1 MKIPSLVIMDTI
13 NIDHENIKILN
24 IPKSQK
30 ISLFVWFIRLCS
42 PSIVHIGA
50 FLMSAGPYKYILLK
64 TWGLTYLRAVEP
76 RRILAEPRGS
86 SRTRCGLVVLF
97 GGCCA
102 SAIAIMNQ
110 LPTTG

>member
-24 IPKSQK
+24 IPKSKK

-64 TWGLTYLRAVEP
+64 TWGLTYLPAGEMR
-76 RRILAEPRGS
+76 S
-86 SRTRCGLVVLF
+86 CGRNVSADSV
-97 GGCCA
+97 CA
-102 SAIAIMNQ
+102 HQMR
-110 LPTTG
+110 PCM

>member
-64 TWGLTYLRAVEP
+64 TWGLTYLP
-76 RRILAEPRGS
+76 RQGYAPMMNPL
-86 SRTRCGLVVLF
+86 LLF
-97 GGCCA
+97 FA
-102 SAIAIMNQ
+102 SAKPLTNFITSTTMNY
-110 LPTTG
+110 

>member
-64 TWGLTYLRAVEP
+64 TWGLTYLLRGDAHEEP
-76 RRILAEPRGS
+76 
-86 SRTRCGLVVLF
+86 C
-97 GGCCA
+97 
-102 SAIAIMNQ
+102 Q
-110 LPTTG
+110 